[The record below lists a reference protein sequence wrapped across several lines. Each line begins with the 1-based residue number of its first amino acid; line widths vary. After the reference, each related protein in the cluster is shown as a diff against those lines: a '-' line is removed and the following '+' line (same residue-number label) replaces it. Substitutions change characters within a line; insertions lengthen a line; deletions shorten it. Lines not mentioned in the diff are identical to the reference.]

1 LRPAIEQGVLVRKF
15 PTTQQTVP
23 ANRRGVSTLDY
34 ALVLGVVMP
43 LAVIV
48 VPTSIRM
55 ARAAYEMVVVMIAWP
70 FL

>member
-1 LRPAIEQGVLVRKF
+1 
-15 PTTQQTVP
+15 
-23 ANRRGVSTLDY
+23 LDY

-43 LAVIV
+43 LALIV

-55 ARAAYEMVVVMIAWP
+55 VRAVYEMFVVLVAWP

>member
-1 LRPAIEQGVLVRKF
+1 
-15 PTTQQTVP
+15 
-23 ANRRGVSTLDY
+23 LDY

-43 LAVIV
+43 LALIV

-55 ARAAYEMVVVMIAWP
+55 VRAVYEMLVLLIAWP

>member
-1 LRPAIEQGVLVRKF
+1 MQKRSPRFEKNAS
-15 PTTQQTVP
+15 
-23 ANRRGVSTLDY
+23 RRCGVSTLDY

-43 LAVIV
+43 LALIV

-55 ARAAYEMVVVMIAWP
+55 VRAAYEMIVVMIAWP